1 VKACG
6 SVLLVAV
13 LAGCVSSPTRQHYTA
28 GVFLEPRV
36 RAAIPDG
43 IEVRRISEKG
53 LDLTKREEGFR
64 RRPYNDIAGYCTVA
78 YGHLIWKR
86 ACDGTEPAEFLAGVS
101 KARGGEILDAD
112 MLFTR
117 WTVQRLT
124 KVKLTEGQFAAL
136 CDFTFNVGTGNFSQ
150 STLLKVVNAGT
161 FDRVPSQLARWTK
174 AGGKEVAA
182 LARRRQREIDLF
194 FEGLPRPRGARPAGE
209 DLSPIDIRTGESGT
223 ATTARLVSPREGNRE
238 IAALREVEE
247 RRLLE

>member
-1 VKACG
+1 MKVG
-6 SVLLVAV
+6 SVLVVAWV
-13 LAGCVSSPTRQHYTA
+13 LADCVSLQTRHHYTA

-43 IEVRRISEKG
+43 VEVRRVFEKG

-64 RRPYNDIAGYCTVA
+64 SRPYNDIANYCTVA

-101 KARGGEILDAD
+101 KARGGEILDED
-112 MLFTR
+112 MLYAR

-136 CDFTFNVGTGNFSQ
+136 CDFTFNVGSGNFAK
-150 STLLKVVNAGT
+150 STLLKVVNAGS

-174 AGGKEVAA
+174 AGGQEVAA

-194 FEGLPRPRGARPAGE
+194 FEGLPRPRGAGPEGE
-209 DLSPIDIRTGESGT
+209 DLSPIDIRTGEGG
-223 ATTARLVSPREGNRE
+223 A
-238 IAALREVEE
+238 
-247 RRLLE
+247 